1 MSQRLFDASRTTSR
15 STSGD
20 PREATGGRPFSGR
33 RRRVRRNPRRSVV
46 WVLLHSGVMR
56 YAGRMRNHTPWHRL
70 FGIALTDLFTGRPWR
85 VELEKEL
92 ALKSQRLD
100 VLIIERLPGDP
111 AVTEAA
117 ALADLPDGLENLTAH
132 NVLSFKSKQ
141 EALDGWAMEELI
153 GHYVTYRKLASIQAA
168 ATAPARPADPVERPA
183 AVERLL
189 PEAAFRLYA
198 VATRHPTKLL
208 TQLAPSAQHPT
219 AWPGVYDLDWGSR
232 RIRLIVLNA
241 LADDPRNAPWELFAS
256 EMDRIR
262 YGLAHYQPRSPAAHL
277 LRYHLANIH
286 RLELPTMAYTLDDFK
301 LDTYRML
308 IDDFHA
314 LSLEERQALLERM
327 DVADRLRGLD
337 AEERLRGL
345 DTEEILRRL
354 DPQERLRGLD
364 TEEILRRLD
373 PQERLRGL
381 DAEERLRGLDAEE
394 RLRGLDAEERL
405 RGLDPEQVKAWLKRT
420 GH

>member
-1 MSQRLFDASRTTSR
+1 
-15 STSGD
+15 
-20 PREATGGRPFSGR
+20 
-33 RRRVRRNPRRSVV
+33 
-46 WVLLHSGVMR
+46 MR
-56 YAGRMRNHTPWHRL
+56 DHTPWHRL

-111 AVTEAA
+111 AVTAAA

-153 GHYVTYRKLASIQAA
+153 SHYVTYRKLASIQAA
-168 ATAPARPADPVERPA
+168 AAAPATARPADPVEPPA
-183 AVERLL
+183 AAERLL

-198 VATRHPTKLL
+198 VATRHPAKLFN
-208 TQLAPSAQHPT
+208 QLAPSAQHPT
-219 AWPGVYDLDWGSR
+219 PWPGVYDVDWGSR

-241 LADDPRNAPWELFAS
+241 LAKHPRNAPWELFAS

-262 YGLAHYQPRSPAAHL
+262 YGLAHYRPRSPAAHL

-286 RLELPTMAYTLDDFK
+286 RLELPNMAYTLDDFK

-308 IDDFHA
+308 IDDFHE
-314 LSLEERQALLERM
+314 LSQQDRQALLERM

-345 DTEEILRRL
+345 
-354 DPQERLRGLD
+354 G
-364 TEEILRRLD
+364 
-373 PQERLRGL
+373 
-381 DAEERLRGLDAEE
+381 AEERLRGLDTAEILRRLDPEERLRGLGAEE
-394 RLRGLDAEERL
+394 RLRGLDTAEILRRLDPEERL

>member
-1 MSQRLFDASRTTSR
+1 
-15 STSGD
+15 
-20 PREATGGRPFSGR
+20 
-33 RRRVRRNPRRSVV
+33 
-46 WVLLHSGVMR
+46 MR
-56 YAGRMRNHTPWHRL
+56 YAGRMRDLTPWHRL

-100 VLIIERLPGDP
+100 VLIIERLPGAA
-111 AVTEAA
+111 AVTDAA

-153 GHYVTYRKLASIQAA
+153 GHYVTYRKLASIQALRGPPA
-168 ATAPARPADPVERPA
+168 AEPPTDSMEPAPAA
-183 AVERLL
+183 ERLL

-198 VATRHPTKLL
+198 VATRHPAKLFG
-208 TQLAPSAQHPT
+208 QLAPGALHRT
-219 AWPGVYDLDWGSR
+219 AWPGVYDVDWGSR

-241 LADDPRNAPWELFAS
+241 LTKHPRNAPWELFAS
-256 EMDRIR
+256 QLDRIR
-262 YGLAHYQPRSPAAHL
+262 YGLAHYRPRNPTAHL
-277 LRYHLANIH
+277 LRFHLANIH
-286 RLELPTMAYTLDDFK
+286 QLELADMAYTLDDFK
-301 LDTYRML
+301 LETYRML

-314 LSLEERQALLERM
+314 LSLEDRQALLERM

-337 AEERLRGL
+337 
-345 DTEEILRRL
+345 
-354 DPQERLRGLD
+354 P
-364 TEEILRRLD
+364 
-373 PQERLRGL
+373 
-381 DAEERLRGLDAEE
+381 EERLRGLDAEE
-394 RLRGLDAEERL
+394 VLRRFDPEERL

>member
-1 MSQRLFDASRTTSR
+1 
-15 STSGD
+15 
-20 PREATGGRPFSGR
+20 
-33 RRRVRRNPRRSVV
+33 
-46 WVLLHSGVMR
+46 MR
-56 YAGRMRNHTPWHRL
+56 YAGRMRDHTPWHRL

-111 AVTEAA
+111 AVTDAA
-117 ALADLPDGLENLTAH
+117 ALAELPDGLENLTAH

-168 ATAPARPADPVERPA
+168 AAVPATERPDDPVEPSA
-183 AVERLL
+183 AVDRLL
-189 PEAAFRLYA
+189 PEAAFRLFA

-208 TQLAPSAQHPT
+208 TQLSPGAQHPT
-219 AWPGVYDLDWGSR
+219 AWPGVYDLEWGSR

-241 LADDPRNAPWELFAS
+241 LAKHPRNAPWELFAS
-256 EMDRIR
+256 ELDRIR
-262 YGLAHYQPRSPAAHL
+262 YGLVHYRPRNPAAQL
-277 LRYHLANIH
+277 LRFHLANIH
-286 RLELPTMAYTLDDFK
+286 QLELPDMAYTLEDFK

-314 LSLEERQALLERM
+314 LSLEDRQALLERM

-337 AEERLRGL
+337 
-345 DTEEILRRL
+345 
-354 DPQERLRGLD
+354 P
-364 TEEILRRLD
+364 
-373 PQERLRGL
+373 
-381 DAEERLRGLDAEE
+381 
-394 RLRGLDAEERL
+394 EERL
-405 RGLDPEQVKAWLKRT
+405 RGLDPEQVKAWLNRT

>member
-1 MSQRLFDASRTTSR
+1 
-15 STSGD
+15 
-20 PREATGGRPFSGR
+20 
-33 RRRVRRNPRRSVV
+33 
-46 WVLLHSGVMR
+46 MR
-56 YAGRMRNHTPWHRL
+56 DHTPWHRL

-100 VLIIERLPGDP
+100 GLIIERLPGDP
-111 AVTEAA
+111 AVTDAA

-132 NVLSFKSKQ
+132 NVLSYKSKQ

-168 ATAPARPADPVERPA
+168 AAAPATARPADPVEPPPA

-198 VATRHPTKLL
+198 VATRHPAKLFAHL
-208 TQLAPSAQHPT
+208 PPGTHHPT
-219 AWPGVYDLDWGSR
+219 DWPGVYDLDWGSR

-241 LADDPRNAPWELFAS
+241 LAEHPRNAPWELFAS

-262 YGLAHYQPRSPAAHL
+262 YGLAHYRPRSPTAHL
-277 LRYHLANIH
+277 LRFHLANIH
-286 RLELPTMAYTLDDFK
+286 HLELPDMAYTLDDFK
-301 LDTYRML
+301 LETYRML

-314 LSLEERQALLERM
+314 LSPEDRQALLERM
-327 DVADRLRGLD
+327 DVADRLRGLGAEERLRGLD
-337 AEERLRGL
+337 TEERLRGL

-354 DPQERLRGLD
+354 DPAERLRGLD
-364 TEEILRRLD
+364 
-373 PQERLRGL
+373 P
-381 DAEERLRGLDAEE
+381 
-394 RLRGLDAEERL
+394 EERL
-405 RGLDPEQVKAWLKRT
+405 RGLDPEQVKAWLKST

>member
-1 MSQRLFDASRTTSR
+1 
-15 STSGD
+15 
-20 PREATGGRPFSGR
+20 
-33 RRRVRRNPRRSVV
+33 
-46 WVLLHSGVMR
+46 MR
-56 YAGRMRNHTPWHRL
+56 DHTPWHRL

-111 AVTEAA
+111 AVTDAA
-117 ALADLPDGLENLTAH
+117 ALSDLPDGLENLTAY

-168 ATAPARPADPVERPA
+168 AVPATARPADPAEPSA

-198 VATRHPTKLL
+198 VATRHPAKLF
-208 TQLAPSAQHPT
+208 TQLAPGAQHPMP
-219 AWPGVYDLDWGSR
+219 WPGVYDLDWGSR

-241 LADDPRNAPWELFAS
+241 LAEDPRNAPWELFAS
-256 EMDRIR
+256 EVDRIR
-262 YGLAHYQPRSPAAHL
+262 YGLAHYRPRSPTAHL
-277 LRYHLANIH
+277 LRFHLANVH

-308 IDDFHA
+308 IDDFHE
-314 LSLEERQALLERM
+314 LSPEDRQALLERM

-337 AEERLRGL
+337 TEERLRGL
-345 DTEEILRRL
+345 DTEERLRGL
-354 DPQERLRGLD
+354 DPAERLRGLD
-364 TEEILRRLD
+364 
-373 PQERLRGL
+373 P
-381 DAEERLRGLDAEE
+381 
-394 RLRGLDAEERL
+394 EERL
-405 RGLDPEQVKAWLKRT
+405 RGLDPEQVKAWLKRS

>member
-1 MSQRLFDASRTTSR
+1 
-15 STSGD
+15 
-20 PREATGGRPFSGR
+20 
-33 RRRVRRNPRRSVV
+33 
-46 WVLLHSGVMR
+46 MR
-56 YAGRMRNHTPWHRL
+56 DHTPWHRL

-85 VELEKEL
+85 VEMEKEL

-111 AVTEAA
+111 AVTDAA
-117 ALADLPDGLENLTAH
+117 ALAELPDGLENLTAH
-132 NVLSFKSKQ
+132 NVLSYKSKQ

-168 ATAPARPADPVERPA
+168 VAVPATARPADPVEPSA

-189 PEAAFRLYA
+189 PETAFRLFA
-198 VATRHPTKLL
+198 VATRHPTKLF
-208 TQLAPSAQHPT
+208 TQLAPGAQHPT

-241 LADDPRNAPWELFAS
+241 LIKHPRNAPWELFAS
-256 EMDRIR
+256 ELDRIR
-262 YGLAHYQPRSPAAHL
+262 YGLAHYRPRSPAAHL
-277 LRYHLANIH
+277 LRYHLANVH
-286 RLELPTMAYTLDDFK
+286 RLELPNMAYTLDDFK

-314 LSLEERQALLERM
+314 LSPEDRQALLERM
-327 DVADRLRGLD
+327 DVADRLRGLGAEERLRGLD
-337 AEERLRGL
+337 TEERLRGL

-354 DPQERLRGLD
+354 DPAERLRGLD
-364 TEEILRRLD
+364 
-373 PQERLRGL
+373 P
-381 DAEERLRGLDAEE
+381 
-394 RLRGLDAEERL
+394 EERL
-405 RGLDPEQVKAWLKRT
+405 RGLDPEQVKAWLKST

>member
-1 MSQRLFDASRTTSR
+1 
-15 STSGD
+15 
-20 PREATGGRPFSGR
+20 
-33 RRRVRRNPRRSVV
+33 
-46 WVLLHSGVMR
+46 MR
-56 YAGRMRNHTPWHRL
+56 DHTPWHRL

-100 VLIIERLPGDP
+100 VLIIERLPGAA
-111 AVTEAA
+111 AVTDAA
-117 ALADLPDGLENLTAH
+117 ALAELPDGLENLTAH
-132 NVLSFKSKQ
+132 NVLSYKSKQ

-168 ATAPARPADPVERPA
+168 AVPATARPADPVEPPAAVERLLPEAAFRLYAVALPADPVEPPA

-198 VATRHPTKLL
+198 VATRHPAKLF
-208 TQLAPSAQHPT
+208 TQLAPGAQHPT
-219 AWPGVYDLDWGSR
+219 PWPGVYDLDWGSR

-241 LADDPRNAPWELFAS
+241 LAEDPRNAPWELFAS
-256 EMDRIR
+256 EVDRIR
-262 YGLAHYQPRSPAAHL
+262 YGLAHYRPRSPTAHL
-277 LRYHLANIH
+277 LRFHLANVH

-308 IDDFHA
+308 IDDFHE
-314 LSLEERQALLERM
+314 LSPEDRQALLERM

-337 AEERLRGL
+337 TEERLRGL
-345 DTEEILRRL
+345 DTEERLRGL
-354 DPQERLRGLD
+354 DPAERLRGLD
-364 TEEILRRLD
+364 
-373 PQERLRGL
+373 P
-381 DAEERLRGLDAEE
+381 
-394 RLRGLDAEERL
+394 EERL
-405 RGLDPEQVKAWLKRT
+405 RGLDPEQVKAWLKRS

>member
-1 MSQRLFDASRTTSR
+1 
-15 STSGD
+15 
-20 PREATGGRPFSGR
+20 
-33 RRRVRRNPRRSVV
+33 
-46 WVLLHSGVMR
+46 MR
-56 YAGRMRNHTPWHRL
+56 DHTPWHRL

-100 VLIIERLPGDP
+100 VLIIERLPGAA

-117 ALADLPDGLENLTAH
+117 ALAELPDGLENLTAH
-132 NVLSFKSKQ
+132 NVLSYKSKQ

-168 ATAPARPADPVERPA
+168 AAPATARPADPVEPPA

-198 VATRHPTKLL
+198 VATRHPAKLF

-241 LADDPRNAPWELFAS
+241 LAEDPRNAPWELFAS
-256 EMDRIR
+256 ELDRIR

-277 LRYHLANIH
+277 LPYHLANIH
-286 RLELPTMAYTLDDFK
+286 RLELPNMAYTLDDFK

-364 TEEILRRLD
+364 
-373 PQERLRGL
+373 PAERLRGL
-381 DAEERLRGLDAEE
+381 DPEERLRGLEP
-394 RLRGLDAEERL
+394 EERL

>member
-1 MSQRLFDASRTTSR
+1 
-15 STSGD
+15 
-20 PREATGGRPFSGR
+20 
-33 RRRVRRNPRRSVV
+33 
-46 WVLLHSGVMR
+46 MR
-56 YAGRMRNHTPWHRL
+56 DHTPWHRL

-100 VLIIERLPGDP
+100 VLIIERLPGAA
-111 AVTEAA
+111 AVTDAA
-117 ALADLPDGLENLTAH
+117 ALAELPDGLENLTAH
-132 NVLSFKSKQ
+132 NVLSYKSKQ

-168 ATAPARPADPVERPA
+168 TARPADPVEPPA

-198 VATRHPTKLL
+198 VATRHPAKLF
-208 TQLAPSAQHPT
+208 TQLAPGAQHPT
-219 AWPGVYDLDWGSR
+219 AWPGVYDIDWGSR

-241 LADDPRNAPWELFAS
+241 LAEDPRNAPWELFAS
-256 EMDRIR
+256 ELDRIR
-262 YGLAHYQPRSPAAHL
+262 YGLAHYRPRSPTAHL
-277 LRYHLANIH
+277 LRFHLANVH
-286 RLELPTMAYTLDDFK
+286 QLELPNMAYTLEDFK

-308 IDDFHA
+308 IDDFQE
-314 LSLEERQALLERM
+314 LSPEDRQALLERM

-337 AEERLRGL
+337 TEEILRRLDPEEILRRLDPEERLRGL

-354 DPQERLRGLD
+354 DPAERLRGLD
-364 TEEILRRLD
+364 
-373 PQERLRGL
+373 P
-381 DAEERLRGLDAEE
+381 
-394 RLRGLDAEERL
+394 EERL